1 MLRKKAIRNVNP
13 DKIYISEAIPTRY
26 NLEYVEEYMRI
37 MEEQKRPVRFEY
49 GSKYYIDYQRKVSFF
64 MEKESSY
71 KYEKTKEGII
81 LRKTTGGTQ
90 EIRVELT
97 EVDRNLRSLVLQRFS
112 SKTGTPHKNS
122 FSFEAEEI
130 IRLRDF
136 LNSLELIPIEGGK
149 HQAIEFKEVKEL
161 KNLTTQISKNKK
173 LIQEILDKN
182 ITEVDIALLKYR
194 KKQLEVFRKLLDD
207 NQYFND
213 LLEKKKLRG
222 KETLWQAFFEK
233 NSWIFGYGLSYIY
246 SSNLDDKK
254 LEQVVNGY
262 TFNERGKRAD
272 GVMKTR
278 GLLNMICFAE
288 IKHHKTK
295 LINHKLA
302 YRSDCWKIS
311 EELNGAVVQSQ
322 KTVQKAK
329 RKLEDEIRI
338 KDKNGNPTG
347 EIVYMYQPKSF
358 IVVGNLEEFN
368 TENGVNAEKLSSFE
382 LFRQNLVSPEII
394 TFDELYERAKFIVE
408 QEK

>member
-136 LNSLELIPIEGGK
+136 LNSLELIPI
-149 HQAIEFKEVKEL
+149 
-161 KNLTTQISKNKK
+161 
-173 LIQEILDKN
+173 
-182 ITEVDIALLKYR
+182 
-194 KKQLEVFRKLLDD
+194 
-207 NQYFND
+207 
-213 LLEKKKLRG
+213 
-222 KETLWQAFFEK
+222 
-233 NSWIFGYGLSYIY
+233 
-246 SSNLDDKK
+246 
-254 LEQVVNGY
+254 
-262 TFNERGKRAD
+262 
-272 GVMKTR
+272 
-278 GLLNMICFAE
+278 
-288 IKHHKTK
+288 
-295 LINHKLA
+295 
-302 YRSDCWKIS
+302 
-311 EELNGAVVQSQ
+311 
-322 KTVQKAK
+322 
-329 RKLEDEIRI
+329 
-338 KDKNGNPTG
+338 
-347 EIVYMYQPKSF
+347 
-358 IVVGNLEEFN
+358 
-368 TENGVNAEKLSSFE
+368 
-382 LFRQNLVSPEII
+382 
-394 TFDELYERAKFIVE
+394 
-408 QEK
+408 